1 MIAWVLILVL
11 WVALLSLILHDVT
24 KDEPDGSAVVVAAK
38 AFAAFL
44 FWAAQKSWAASRET
58 ISLLRDISSS
68 LKPIRQDTPSTIEQ
82 APAPPSKTTWWRKDR
97 RTPISATELE
107 LMIAETARAVPGC
120 EGFIGVIVQPK
131 TPKSRLDPNWEIRG
145 VKFGNADRKIT
156 NERLATVVAR
166 LEQEFRL
173 AEHHERNSPRI
184 AR

>member
-1 MIAWVLILVL
+1 MIAWVLIIVL
-11 WVALLSLILHDVT
+11 WLALLSLILHDVT
-24 KDEPDGSAVVVAAK
+24 KDEPGGSAVIVAAK

-44 FWAAQKSWAASRET
+44 SWAAQKLWAASRKT

-68 LKPIRQDTPSTIEQ
+68 SKPIRQDTPGTT
-82 APAPPSKTTWWRKDR
+82 PAPPSKPTWWRKDR
-97 RTPISATELE
+97 RAPISATELE
-107 LMIAETARAVPGC
+107 LKIAEAARAVPGC

-145 VKFGNADRKIT
+145 VKFGNADRRIT

-173 AEHHERNSPRI
+173 AEHHERDPPRT

>member
-11 WVALLSLILHDVT
+11 WLALLSLILHDVT
-24 KDEPDGSAVVVAAK
+24 KDEPGGSAVIVAAK

-44 FWAAQKSWAASRET
+44 SWAAQKLWAASRKT

-68 LKPIRQDTPSTIEQ
+68 SKPIRQDIPGTIEQ
-82 APAPPSKTTWWRKDR
+82 APAPPSKPTWWRKDR
-97 RTPISATELE
+97 RAPISATELE
-107 LMIAETARAVPGC
+107 LKIAEAARAVPGC

-145 VKFGNADRKIT
+145 VKFGNADRRIT

-173 AEHHERNSPRI
+173 AEHHERDPPRT